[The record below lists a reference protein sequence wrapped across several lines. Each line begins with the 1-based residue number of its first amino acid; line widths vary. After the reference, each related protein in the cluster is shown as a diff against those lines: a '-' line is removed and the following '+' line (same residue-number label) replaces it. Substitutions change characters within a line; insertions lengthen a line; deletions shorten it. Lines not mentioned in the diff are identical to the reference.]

1 MQKELIVKWKI
12 KETETDSILKLLP
25 ELAEKT
31 KAEPG
36 NITYN
41 IFQSEGDKNEFIL
54 HELYQSEEALEA
66 HKNSAHYQGIVVGQ
80 IIPYLELRE
89 VLFVKK
95 VL

>member
-54 HELYQSEEALEA
+54 HERYQSEEALEA
-66 HKNSAHYQGIVVGQ
+66 HKSSAHYQGIVVGQ
-80 IIPYLELRE
+80 IIPHLELRE